1 MTTTSNSHSQPMA
14 LEDLV
19 VLDLTDEKG
28 MYMGKMLA
36 DMGARVT
43 IVEPPQGHPAR
54 HIGPFYQDEPDPN
67 KSLLFWYH
75 STNKESVTL
84 DIETPT
90 GAQLLRDMVKNAD
103 IILESFQPG
112 YLDSLG
118 VGYEALS
125 EINPRLIMTSLT
137 PFGQTGPYRDMMAS
151 NLVSMAMG
159 GIMASCG
166 YDHIPDAPPMCC
178 DGWIG
183 YATGCNFGVMGT
195 MTAVIYRDMTGQGQ
209 QVDVSIHEA
218 LSCTTEAAMPN
229 WFYDRKVPIRQTGRH
244 HGLTPTPSTQFVS
257 SDDKL
262 VNGFDIPPRSLD
274 RWNRLV
280 AWMDEKGMAEG
291 LKDDKYRE
299 LISQGVRSGPE
310 MDFLRDRITEFIA
323 SQSADES
330 YHGGQQIRLAWA
342 VIRSPEENLDD
353 EHFRD
358 DRGFFPEVEH
368 PELGKSFVYPGAP
381 AIFSRTPW
389 QMRRRAPL
397 LGEDNDKVFSQEMGL
412 SREQMVTLRESR
424 VI

>member
-1 MTTTSNSHSQPMA
+1 MTRQDNHQAQPMA

-28 MYMGKMLA
+28 MYVGKMLA

-43 IVEPPQGHPAR
+43 LVEPPSGHPAR
-54 HIGPFYQDEPDPN
+54 HIGPFYQDRPDPN
-67 KSLLFWYH
+67 GSLLFWYN

-84 DIETPT
+84 DITT
-90 GAQLLRDMVKNAD
+90 AKGAQLLRELVKKAD
-103 IILESFQPG
+103 VLLESFQPG

-118 VGYEALS
+118 LGYEALS
-125 EINPRLIMTSLT
+125 QINPRLIMTSIT
-137 PFGQTGPYRDMMAS
+137 GYGQTGPYR
-151 NLVSMAMG
+151 NLNTSDLVNMAMG

-166 YDHIPDAPPMCC
+166 YDHIPDAPPICC

-195 MTAVIYRDMTGQGQ
+195 LTALLYRDWTGQGQ
-209 QVDVSIHEA
+209 WVDVSIHESI
-218 LSCTTEAAMPN
+218 SCTTEAAMPY

-257 SDDKL
+257 SDGKL

-280 AWMDEKGMAEG
+280 EWMDEKGMAEG
-291 LKDDKYRE
+291 LKDDSYRE
-299 LISQGVRSGPE
+299 LISKGVRQGPE
-310 MDFLRDRITEFIA
+310 MDYLRERITEFIA
-323 SQSADES
+323 SQTADET

-342 VIRSPEENLDD
+342 VIRSPEENLED

-358 DRGFFPEVEH
+358 DRGFFPSVEH
-368 PELGKSFVYPGAP
+368 PELQSSFVYPGAP

-389 QMRRRAPL
+389 QIRRRPPL
-397 LGEDNDKVFSQEMGL
+397 LGEDNEKVFLEELGL
-412 SREQMVTLRESR
+412 SREDLVVLRESR
-424 VI
+424 VV